1 MSENLEDLVEVII
14 SAGFTTPELV
24 SIAAT
29 YPDIDFRE
37 IASGLYSFP
46 EQVLALLKAAKLQ
59 GTLEN
64 LIAGLIQ
71 AKAYNPYI
79 QEAILNGAG
88 MTLSTQQTELSGNG
102 YNLLRLEAT
111 VGRLEAEIRT
121 LSGKVSKMEETLEA
135 RKQSPLNWNMIVFA
149 LIVSMA
155 AIASTYLVMVK

>member
-1 MSENLEDLVEVII
+1 MADLEGLVEVII
-14 SAGFTTPELV
+14 SAGFTTPELM

-37 IASGLYSFP
+37 VASDLNSYP
-46 EQVLALLKAAKLQ
+46 EQVLALLKACELQ

-88 MTLSTQQTELSGNG
+88 MTLSTQQTGLDGNG

-111 VGRLEAEIRT
+111 VGRLESEIRT
-121 LSGKVSKMEETLEA
+121 LSGKVSKMEEILET

-149 LIVSMA
+149 LIISMA